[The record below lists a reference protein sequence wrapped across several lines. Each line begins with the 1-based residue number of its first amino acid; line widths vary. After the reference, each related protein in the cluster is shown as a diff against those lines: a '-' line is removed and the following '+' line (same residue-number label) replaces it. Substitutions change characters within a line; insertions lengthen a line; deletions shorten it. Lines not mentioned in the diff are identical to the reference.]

1 MSVRQADV
9 SLWIK
14 ELRGKYK
21 ARYTGHKPT
30 ETILLVLWVMLGNY
44 MVAKRNKGAESR
56 ARTQGTAGRGSGD
69 GDSSPK
75 KQ

>member
-1 MSVRQADV
+1 MSVRQADI

-21 ARYTGHKPT
+21 ARYTGHKPR
-30 ETILLVLWVMLGNY
+30 ETVLLVLWVMLGNY

-56 ARTQGTAGRGSGD
+56 ART
-69 GDSSPK
+69 
-75 KQ
+75 